1 MAWIIKEKEVASGQS
16 KDKTCQVASL
26 GGGTELRGF
35 RSGMRNGVGRGRS
48 VFLALATVL

>member
-1 MAWIIKEKEVASGQS
+1 MACIIKEKEVASGQS

-26 GGGTELRGF
+26 GGTELRGF

-48 VFLALATVL
+48 VSLALATVL